1 MVTEPN
7 NVQNDTPT
15 PTVEPPLV
23 DNKTRIAQLKAQIQA
38 RLASQPLLST
48 TNEYV

>member
-1 MVTEPN
+1 MGAGIN
-7 NVQNDTPT
+7 NIQNDASTAA
-15 PTVEPPLV
+15 VEPPLV

-38 RLASQPLLST
+38 RLASQPLLSS